1 MKNILIAFNA
11 ILFFVFFSL
20 SIRADEPFKCASQ
33 YQLLIERDNDF
44 TSFIGRV
51 NLFLT
56 DDTEGFFNIIG
67 TVKTKER
74 SYWLS
79 RSSYFSLSPLSRSS
93 YFSLSPN
100 ETNKFKTMKI
110 TKVVKHSIDST
121 PEDIWS
127 RDILIDSPGVEF
139 HIEMAHL
146 KDNAILIKSINT
158 PHLICAKK

>member
-1 MKNILIAFNA
+1 MKKILITFNA
-11 ILFFVFFSL
+11 ILFLVFFSL
-20 SIRADEPFKCASQ
+20 PIRADEPFKCTSQ
-33 YQLLIERDNDF
+33 YQLLIEKDNDF
-44 TSFIGRV
+44 ISFVGRL
-51 NLFLT
+51 NFFLT
-56 DDTEGFFNIIG
+56 DDTEGFFNIMG
-67 TVKTKER
+67 TVKTKEH
-74 SYWLS
+74 SYW
-79 RSSYFSLSPLSRSS
+79 LSRSS

-100 ETNKFKTMKI
+100 ETNKVKAMKI